1 MAATALTLAV
11 AIPLEAAILIRLMKR
26 LGCWH
31 HSVDRDPL

>member
-11 AIPLEAAILIRLMKR
+11 TLPIEAAILIRVMKR

-31 HSVDRDPL
+31 TTD